1 MKIKKANLVLINFFL
16 LENCINNSHID
27 TILNGHYLFG
37 SPMENYV
44 IYYRVSTDKQG
55 QSGLG
60 LEAQQKQVEE
70 YLRNKPNAIVLEQYK
85 EIDSG
90 KKTNREELNKAVAH
104 AKKAKAILLVAKLD
118 RVARNVKLFLELLDQ
133 VRIEFTDLP
142 SLGNGTSD
150 SRLVLTQL
158 SAIAEWEAAKISE
171 RTKVALAA
179 KKARGEPMGVMGKE
193 NIKATLGKR
202 KEQAD
207 NFAKELSA
215 MLLPLAETMS
225 QRKLADYLNQHG
237 VKSPTGKEWRL
248 NSLQNVLTRAKAL
261 KEVA

>member
-1 MKIKKANLVLINFFL
+1 MK
-16 LENCINNSHID
+16 
-27 TILNGHYLFG
+27 
-37 SPMENYV
+37 YV

-60 LEAQQKQVEE
+60 LEAQQQQVKTYLQSKPDAEVLSE
-70 YLRNKPNAIVLEQYK
+70 YVEV
-85 EIDSG
+85 DSG
-90 KKTNREELNKAVAH
+90 KKVDREKLIEAVAH

-133 VRIEFTDLP
+133 VQIEFTDLP

-171 RTKVALAA
+171 RTKAALAA

-207 NFAKELSA
+207 ELAKQLATMLLGLEKELS
-215 MLLPLAETMS
+215 
-225 QRKLADYLNQHG
+225 QRKMVEYLNKHG
-237 VKSPTGKEWRL
+237 VKSPTGKAWGL
-248 NSLQNVLTRAKAL
+248 AGLQNVLKRAKAL
-261 KEVA
+261 QADTLKS